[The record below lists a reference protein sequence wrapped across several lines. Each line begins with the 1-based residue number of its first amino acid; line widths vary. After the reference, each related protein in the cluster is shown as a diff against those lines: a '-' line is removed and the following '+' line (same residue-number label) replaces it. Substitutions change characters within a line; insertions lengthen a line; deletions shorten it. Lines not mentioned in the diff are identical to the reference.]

1 MLQVIKADQDRK
13 YKLTDTLTKTCQDYA
28 HAGLLSPKAKNYRN
42 SKDDPK
48 IARNIVSAM
57 RMLSVADL
65 PPSLETGRCEVLMKV
80 INRALIAKRY
90 HIRAQVHLTSLIS
103 PTPVDIATL
112 TRACISNSL
121 ARPTAALYQRIAFIR
136 SIALTHKAKTGSKA
150 LAPDGAEAKD
160 DSKDQFWLAVDDQL
174 TVYQTLSASDRQV
187 MFDAI
192 YREDVQNYG
201 PPDNTIPL
209 TLMQD
214 VEAWLTTLNM
224 AMEK

>member
-28 HAGLLSPKAKNYRN
+28 HAGLL
-42 SKDDPK
+42 KDDPK

-90 HIRAQVHLTSLIS
+90 HIRAQISASLIS

-121 ARPTAALYQRIAFIR
+121 ARPTAALYQRIAFIV
-136 SIALTHKAKTGSKA
+136 SDASPQKTGSKA

>member
-1 MLQVIKADQDRK
+1 MLQVIKTDQDRK
-13 YKLTDTLTKTCQDYA
+13 YKLPDTLTETCQDYA

-57 RMLSVADL
+57 RMLNVEDL
-65 PPSLETGRCEVLMKV
+65 PSSLETGRCEVLMKV

-90 HIRAQVHLTSLIS
+90 HIKAQIVTSLIS
-103 PTPVDIATL
+103 TTRVDIAAL
-112 TRACISNSL
+112 TRACIGNSPTK
-121 ARPTAALYQRIAFIR
+121 PTAALYQRIAFIR
-136 SIALTHKAKTGSKA
+136 SIAVDHKAKMGAKS

-160 DSKDQFWLAVDDQL
+160 DSKDRFWVAVDDEL
-174 TVYQTLSASDRQV
+174 AVYHTLSASERQV

-192 YREDVQNYG
+192 YREDVKIHG